1 MLMTHLGS
9 GIWSYTRRITGA
21 IFFDS
26 RPATIITSA
35 CRGLARNTSLPKR
48 AMSLR
53 ALVDCIV
60 SSAQHARPK
69 VTGYR
74 LWLRPQATSLP
85 SVPNRMPSRSS
96 SWKSFSNRS
105 VSATTSPPVQD
116 AAAEDVD
123 VAHSEDR
130 DEDHG
135 VEEQVLGR
143 GLEAHGQRVEE
154 RGLEVEDDEQHRDQV
169 EVDREALAS
178 AAGRDHA
185 RLVRLQHRGRA
196 LLLRAQQHGDREG
209 GHADEAGR

>member
-1 MLMTHLGS
+1 MPPELAQAPMLMTHLGS

-35 CRGLARNTSLPKR
+35 WRGLARNTSLPKR

-53 ALVDCIV
+53 AFVDCII
-60 SSAQHARPK
+60 SSAQQARPN

-116 AAAEDVD
+116 AATQDVD
-123 VAHSEDR
+123 VAHREDR

-154 RGLEVEDDEQHRDQV
+154 RGLEVEDDRK
-169 EVDREALAS
+169 ALAS
-178 AAGRDHA
+178 APGRDHPG
-185 RLVRLQHRGRA
+185 LVRLEHGGRT
-196 LLLRAQQHGDREG
+196 LLLRSQQRRDRQR
-209 GHADEAGR
+209 GHADEACR